1 MKKIRISRAKFEN
14 LAYLA
19 LNIVNMMTYLMVFAA
34 SIMKAK
40 QGSLADIIQAIYC
53 T

>member
-1 MKKIRISRAKFEN
+1 MKTIRISRAKFEN

-19 LNIVNMMTYLMVFAA
+19 LNLVNMVTYVMVFAA

-40 QGSLADIIQAIYC
+40 GGSFADIIQAIYC